1 MEQGIRQVADLLAQG
16 ITAIINFLQMI
27 WTWSFGQIIT
37 IFQTDFQS
45 LPMWKLIVLA
55 IAIIAMAYFLYKAGK
70 EIWASVVALFSAF
83 IKLLTSFVQAL
94 PWVLIAGLI
103 AFAASW
109 AITSLNFG

>member
-16 ITAIINFLQMI
+16 ITAIINFLQVV
-27 WTWSFGQIIT
+27 WTWSFGQMIA
-37 IFQTDFQS
+37 IFQADFQS
-45 LPMWKLIVLA
+45 LPIWKLIVLA
-55 IAIIAMAYFLYKAGK
+55 IAVIAIAYLLYKAGK
-70 EIWASVVALFSAF
+70 EVWESVVALFSAF

-109 AITSLNFG
+109 AVKSLNFG